1 MKKPPRNSAEGIFA
15 GGVGIDIAYQGLLV
29 ALLTL
34 CAYLIGHRVESGV
47 WELVNSHDGVTMAFL
62 TMSMAEIF
70 QAFNMR
76 SRRGSL
82 FTVRKQNPY
91 LWGAAAIA
99 LLLTA
104 AVIYVPFLS
113 NAFGF
118 TSISLTEYLIAIGL
132 ALLILPLVELVKLG
146 QRLHHRRKRHRR

>member
-1 MKKPPRNSAEGIFA
+1 MKHPPRSNTEGIFA
-15 GGVGIDIAYQGLLV
+15 GGVGTDIAYQGVLV

-34 CAYLIGHRVESGV
+34 AAYLIGHRVESGL
-47 WELVNSHDGVTMAFL
+47 WALVNSPDGVTMAFL

-76 SRRGSL
+76 SRRGSVSTL
-82 FTVRKQNPY
+82 RKQNPY
-91 LWGAAAIA
+91 LWGAAGIA

-113 NAFGF
+113 GAFGF
-118 TSISLTEYLIAIGL
+118 TPISLKEYLIALGL
-132 ALLILPLVELVKLG
+132 AVLIIPLVELVKLI
-146 QRLHHRRKRHRR
+146 QRRARRRK